1 MLNVEE
7 LKFNADGLIP
17 AIVIDTETKQVLM
30 MAYMNEE
37 SLRVSM
43 EEGRTCFWSRSRK
56 ELWRKGETSGNVQKI
71 VSIAADCDADTLL
84 VEVDKSGPACHT
96 GAESCFFQPIYAG
109 ETTAGFQYEDLFEML
124 RGRKANPKEGSYTT
138 YLFEK
143 GLDKIL
149 KKVGEET
156 TEVILAAKD
165 RDKANT
171 VYEIGDLM
179 YHCMVLM
186 IESGIEL
193 DDIRREMASRHVI
206 DRKVKQEKMVE

>member
-1 MLNVEE
+1 MLKIDQI
-7 LKFNADGLIP
+7 KFDENGLIP
-17 AIVIDTETKQVLM
+17 AIVIDTQSGQVLM
-30 MAYMNEE
+30 LAYMNEE

-43 EEGRTCFWSRSRK
+43 AEGRTCFWSRSRK
-56 ELWRKGETSGNVQKI
+56 ELWRKGETSGNVQTI
-71 VSIAADCDADTLL
+71 VSITADCDADALL
-84 VEVDKSGPACHT
+84 VEVRKSGPACHT
-96 GAESCFFQPIYAG
+96 GAESCFHRPVFEGEEAPGFRYA
-109 ETTAGFQYEDLFEML
+109 DLFEML
-124 RGRKANPKEGSYTT
+124 RGRRSQPKEGSYTT

-171 VYEIGDLM
+171 VYELGDLM

-186 IESGIEL
+186 LESGIEL
-193 DDIRREMASRHVI
+193 EDIRREMAGRHVI
-206 DRKVKQEKMVE
+206 DRKVKQEKMV

>member
-1 MLNVEE
+1 MLKIDQ
-7 LKFNADGLIP
+7 LKFDKDGLIP
-17 AIVIDTETKQVLM
+17 AIVIDTETKAVLM
-30 MAYMNEE
+30 MAYMNEQ
-37 SLRVSM
+37 SLRISM

-71 VSIAADCDADTLL
+71 VSITADCDADTLL
-84 VEVDKSGPACHT
+84 VEVQKSGPACHT
-96 GAESCFFQPIYAG
+96 GAESCFFQPVYEG
-109 ETTAGFQYEDLFEML
+109 EAMPGFRYEDLFEML

-143 GLDKIL
+143 GMDKIL

-206 DRKVKQEKMVE
+206 DRKVKQEKMI